1 MSFHARSITCPNV
14 EYKVFFLCFCFCN
27 DDLFFACVIFPTHLL
42 QMWDILRLFLY
53 FWCALSKIWYAME
66 FFTFF
71 HDKFVSNRRG
81 YTIQCYKRGKDILNK
96 NCSQSYSTISK
107 ILLVPTPTDSF
118 IDSYIVWKDHLS
130 KNDRNLEYFG
140 SLTTWNC

>member
-1 MSFHARSITCPNV
+1 MIKCPND
-14 EYKVFFLCFCFCN
+14 ECLVFFLCF
-27 DDLFFACVIFPTHLL
+27 FAMMIYILLAWYFRLTHLL
-42 QMWDILRLFLY
+42 QMWDILWLFLY

-81 YTIQCYKRGKDILNK
+81 YTIQRHKRGKDILNK

-140 SLTTWNC
+140 RLTTWNC